1 MADNYLEEASEL
13 VRQLR
18 VRENFGDK
26 LAGAAATTIM
36 ELIVAISEIK
46 KNEARKAEEK
56 KVAEERAKE
65 IAKTTPKVKG
75 KVKGGKEENSDASRD
90 AVIDSLLDG
99 LDTLDSEIKIDSFIS
114 ANKWLK
120 ADSKWLKTEYFK
132 DFSDKIISEKN
143 YDLSSWSDYKFG
155 EADL

>member
-1 MADNYLEEASEL
+1 MADNYLEEAGEL

-56 KVAEERAKE
+56 KAAEKRAEEVAKM
-65 IAKTTPKVKG
+65 TPKVNRK
-75 KVKGGKEENSDASRD
+75 KEENDDGDIDAT
-90 AVIDSLLDG
+90 IDSLLDG
-99 LDTLDSEIKIDSFIS
+99 LDSIESEKKLDSFIFK
-114 ANKWLK
+114 NERI
-120 ADSKWLKTEYFK
+120 KTKYLAELYDK
-132 DFSDKIISEKN
+132 IDFSRKKYNI
-143 YDLSSWSDYKFG
+143 SSWNDYKFG
-155 EADL
+155 EEDL